1 MNWEAIGVGI
11 ASVLAIVGF
20 NAWCMRLV
28 IDNSIAK
35 NMILIMEKYATKEEL
50 EKHIS
55 HCPNRQAT

>member
-11 ASVLAIVGF
+11 AAVLAIVGF

-35 NMILIMEKYATKEEL
+35 NMIIIMEKYATKEEL
-50 EKHIS
+50 NNHINQ
-55 HCPNRQAT
+55 CPLRK

>member
-11 ASVLAIVGF
+11 AAVLAIVGF

-35 NMILIMEKYATKEEL
+35 NMLLIMEKYATKDDL
-50 EKHIS
+50 NNHIS
-55 HCPNRQAT
+55 QCPVRR